1 MEANGSGTIVNAEQI
16 ERKIVDIR
24 RHLHQYPELSHE
36 EFETTA
42 YIRKL
47 LEDAGIRIA
56 AQYTLKTGLIAE
68 VGGLQ
73 GGPVIALRADIDALP
88 IQEDTGLPFASR
100 IPGKMHACGHDF
112 HTAVILGAAFC

>member
-73 GGPVIALRADIDALP
+73 GGPSLHYGPISTRFRYRRIRGCPLLPGFRGRCMRAVTISIRLS
-88 IQEDTGLPFASR
+88 F
-100 IPGKMHACGHDF
+100 
-112 HTAVILGAAFC
+112 